1 MKTLYILIFLYLIN
15 IVLKLMYYGIK
26 ISRGNHLVKTLRK
39 NSTNIDNLNQLYPS
53 VKEYCQAVNVVA
65 YVSPYGITDKFVNKL
80 SPVFQKQL
88 HSSLNE
94 AIGFY
99 KLRRRY
105 CYILFTI
112 HTNEKSTTILKL
124 FFDALLK
131 LVITRLA
138 ELLLKMFLN

>member
-1 MKTLYILIFLYLIN
+1 MKTFYILIFLYLIN
-15 IVLKLMYYGIK
+15 IVLKLTYYGIK
-26 ISRGNHLVKTLRK
+26 IHRGNHLIKTLRK

-53 VKEYCQAVNVVA
+53 VKEYCQAVNVIA
-65 YVSPYGITDKFVNKL
+65 YVAPYGITDKLINKL

-88 HSSLNE
+88 QSSLNE
-94 AIGFY
+94 TIGVY

-112 HTNEKSTTILKL
+112 HSNKKTTTIFKL